1 MLAPWASRRRRELL
15 ELFDRIHLAIGELTS
30 AVEQEVQKRPDAQRL
45 SKGIPYGVTF
55 SAGKEKATQRLGKAS
70 TVCAE
75 FGCLTTER
83 RNARLSAV

>member
-15 ELFDRIHLAIGELTS
+15 ELFDRIHLAIGELTA

-55 SAGKEKATQRLGKAS
+55 SAGKERRHRHWERHQRS
-70 TVCAE
+70 V
-75 FGCLTTER
+75 
-83 RNARLSAV
+83 LSSVA